1 MQALPQTRGFF
12 FSFFKIYFLPAT
24 WSLLQPRLTAGRER
38 GGVVVRRRGVAR
50 VIESAVDSH
59 TWGGGGVGQDKQRQG
74 RAVWLVGAG

>member
-1 MQALPQTRGFF
+1 M
-12 FSFFKIYFLPAT
+12 
-24 WSLLQPRLTAGRER
+24 QPRLTAGRER